1 MYTVSR
7 KGIWLLL
14 LWPAR
19 YSLSRLIY
27 LSSAA
32 IIATTSLQV
41 HADQYQQLDVGS
53 LEFSPQIDGE
63 LSEWQALQP
72 NLIKVT
78 PAIENDKKNRTG
90 TIEVKLW
97 VGMRDG
103 MIYVAA
109 RWPDDAPDNDYRPW
123 KWRGQKYQRSKTRD
137 DMFALRF
144 ALAGKFNRSMIADA
158 NYQVDV
164 WVWSAGRSNRAGNA
178 SDYKHT
184 ISLKMI
190 EDVAEYETE
199 SGSTVYI
206 DRDKDEGYIGFSTL
220 KPGKTKTAASRQ
232 SIDFSRKGSG
242 SVADVTARG
251 VWNGGFWSLEMVRLL
266 DTKHDDDVKLFAG
279 QKILG
284 QIAVFN
290 KSGDQ
295 HKSVSEPLLF
305 SFSN

>member
-1 MYTVSR
+1 MYTPCLIGFS
-7 KGIWLLL
+7 LFL

-19 YSLSRLIY
+19 YWLSKLII
-27 LSSAA
+27 LGSAA
-32 IIATTSLQV
+32 IITTTSLQV
-41 HADQYQQLDVGS
+41 HAEQYQQLDVDQLG
-53 LEFSPQIDGE
+53 FSPQIDGE
-63 LSEWQALQP
+63 LSEWQVLPP
-72 NLIKVT
+72 NLIKIT
-78 PAIENDKKNRTG
+78 PAVDNDPKNRTG

-97 VGMRDG
+97 LGMRDG

-109 RWPDDAPDNDYRPW
+109 QWPDDAPDDNYRPW
-123 KWRGQKYQRSKTRD
+123 EWRGQKYQRSKIRD

-144 ALAGKFNRSMIADA
+144 ALAGEFNRSMVADA

-164 WVWSAGRSNRAGNA
+164 WVWSAGRSNRIGNA

-199 SGSTVYI
+199 SGKTVYI
-206 DRDKDEGYIGFSTL
+206 DRDRDEGYIGFSTL
-220 KPGKTKTAASRQ
+220 KPGKTRTTTSRQ
-232 SIDFSRKGSG
+232 SIDFSREASG

-251 VWNGGFWSLEMVRLL
+251 AWNGDYWSLEMVRLL
-266 DTKHDDDVKLFAG
+266 DTGHDDDVKLSAG

-290 KSGDQ
+290 KSGGQ